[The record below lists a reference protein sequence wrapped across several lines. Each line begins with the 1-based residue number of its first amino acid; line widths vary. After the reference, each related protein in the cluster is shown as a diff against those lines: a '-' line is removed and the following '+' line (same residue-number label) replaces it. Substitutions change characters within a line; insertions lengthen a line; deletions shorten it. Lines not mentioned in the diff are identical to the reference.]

1 MNFSYFSVVIAIA
14 TENNLTT
21 VQNWFIASLAMA
33 DLLIGLVVMPFSLSV
48 ELSGYW
54 MFGDIWCEIHGALDV
69 FLCTSSI
76 MNICLISLDRYW
88 SITKAISYLNQR
100 TPSRVAVMI
109 VMVWVLSALISIPPL
124 LGWKKDV
131 DLTWFYDLLALQGN
145 RTQMDFLQDLQSS
158 GRMDLA
164 NFTATLETIVYP
176 QCGVSS
182 ENMDSNIEIMKVL
195 LRKRRIIA
203 FQHPS
208 SLKFIS
214 ITHYTIISMSGL

>member
-203 FQHPS
+203 RSTKIESF
-208 SLKFIS
+208 
-214 ITHYTIISMSGL
+214 TT